1 MGIPM
6 AYNTGTTN
14 TYTEKTVKRGTVA
27 LNPGPSLAPS
37 YNWFNGVDVTAT
49 QYLIYSDTYTT
60 GQATQANSRPTAW
73 TTPDLSDTSLLNL
86 INTLPERIGQTPFL
100 YLPVA
105 LKWLYQ
111 SNRYFL
117 LKNNFENIV
126 TNGLILNLDAS
137 WPNSYSGTTTWFD
150 LSGQKNNGILYNGV
164 GFNGYSGGT
173 LTFDG
178 ANDYIQMPF
187 ETILN
192 DCTIEVWFRATSTKI
207 YQYLL
212 SIGDGGSSY
221 SFFLDMNDSDFG
233 STAQT
238 MWVYWNSGGN
248 NYSVVPKTGTNIVN
262 GTSYGDWNDSTWR
275 CYTFTRSVTN
285 APYTRH
291 YMNGV
296 EVNNVSRANDQTT
309 KFGNGANYKL
319 TIGAYQSNNLNY
331 VGDIPSVKIYNR
343 VLSPAEIMQNFN
355 TQSYKFGYTTDIP
368 SIVTSGLTINLDAA
382 NGMSYPGSGTT
393 WYDISQTGGYHFT
406 LRNGASATTYNNVTC
421 FSFDGSDDNARW
433 VDTNGI
439 REDIGTECTISIWM
453 NGNGVD
459 LGQPCCRLISFN
471 NNVDINVDYS
481 DYFCMA
487 ACNRIGYLPCYTG
500 SFAGGL
506 CAGGGGSNTPMYTT
520 DFKLVTVRWS
530 TISDTIETFVNNSSI
545 YSASLTASPINYRD
559 IKRIA
564 LASNASG
571 IEGSNIRIASMQMYS
586 RRLSDSELTQ
596 NYNAQKGRFGL

>member
-126 TNGLILNLDAS
+126 TSGLVLNLDGS

-150 LSGQKNNGILYNGV
+150 LSGQGNN
-164 GFNGYSGGT
+164 GT
-173 LTFDG
+173 LTNGPTLNTSNGGSIQFDG
-178 ANDYIQMPF
+178 TNDYCVVNSNSNSSLSGDFSITQWYNAATNDGGYRVIF
-187 ETILN
+187 ETN
-192 DCTIEVWFRATSTKI
+192 GYRDGTSGIAI
-207 YQYLL
+207 YQFSNYFRIWRI
-212 SIGDGGSSY
+212 IGGTYTELITTSGNTVGLNTWKT
-221 SFFLDMNDSDFG
+221 FTL
-233 STAQT
+233 
-238 MWVYWNSGGN
+238 VRNSGVFTFYIDTIYSGTYSTDTN
-248 NYSVVPKTGTNIVN
+248 NYSD
-262 GTSYGDWNDSTWR
+262 TSYHIGGDGPPTSSYWFQGNI
-275 CYTFTRSVTN
+275 
-285 APYTRH
+285 A
-291 YMNGV
+291 
-296 EVNNVSRANDQTT
+296 TT
-309 KFGNGANYKL
+309 
-319 TIGAYQSNNLNY
+319 Q
-331 VGDIPSVKIYNR
+331 VYNR
-343 VLSPAEIMQNFN
+343 TLSPAEIMQNFN
-355 TQSYKFGYTTDIP
+355 TQGYRFGYSADT
-368 SIVTSGLTINLDAA
+368 IVTSGLTINLDAA

-393 WYDISQTGGYHFT
+393 WYDISQTGGYNFT
-406 LRNGASATTYNNVTC
+406 LRNGASFERYGNISC

-453 NGNGVD
+453 NGNGVN
-459 LGQPCCRLISFN
+459 LGQSCCRLISFN

-487 ACNRIGYLPCYTG
+487 ACNRIGYLPCYRLN
-500 SFAGGL
+500 FGGL
-506 CAGGGGSNTPMYTT
+506 CDGGGGSNTPMYTT

-530 TISDTIETFVNNSSI
+530 TISDTIDVFVNNSSI

-564 LASNASG
+564 LASNAAG
-571 IEGSNIRIASMQMYS
+571 MEYSNIRIASMQMYS

>member
-126 TNGLILNLDAS
+126 TSGLVLNLDGS

-150 LSGQKNNGILYNGV
+150 LSGQGNN
-164 GFNGYSGGT
+164 GT
-173 LTFDG
+173 LTNGPTLNTSNGGSIQFDG
-178 ANDYIQMPF
+178 TNDYCVVNSNSNSSLSGDFSISQWYSATTNGGDQYRILF
-187 ETILN
+187 ETDGYRNGTLGI
-192 DCTIEVWFRATSTKI
+192 AI
-207 YQYLL
+207 YQYN
-212 SIGDGGSSY
+212 SY
-221 SFFLDMNDSDFG
+221 FEIWCRTGVNTYTLIITTSNNTVGLNIWKTFTL
-233 STAQT
+233 
-238 MWVYWNSGGN
+238 VRNSGVFTFYIDTISSGTYSTDTN
-248 NYSVVPKTGTNIVN
+248 NYSN
-262 GTSYGDWNDSTWR
+262 TSYHIGGDG
-275 CYTFTRSVTN
+275 
-285 APYTRH
+285 PP
-291 YMNGV
+291 
-296 EVNNVSRANDQTT
+296 TT
-309 KFGNGANYKL
+309 LYWFQGNIA
-319 TIGAYQSNNLNY
+319 TTQ
-331 VGDIPSVKIYNR
+331 VYNR
-343 VLSPAEIMQNFN
+343 ALSPAEIMQNFN
-355 TQSYKFGYTTDIP
+355 TQGYRFGYSADT
-368 SIVTSGLTINLDAA
+368 IVTSGLTINLDAA

-453 NGNGVD
+453 NGNGVN
-459 LGQPCCRLISFN
+459 LGQTCCRLISFN
-471 NNVDINVDYS
+471 NNVDVNVDYS

-506 CAGGGGSNTPMYTT
+506 CAGGQGSNTPMYTT

-530 TISDTIETFVNNSSI
+530 TISDTIDVLVNNSSI
-545 YSASLTASPINYRD
+545 YSVSLTASPIDYRN

-564 LASNASG
+564 LASNAG
-571 IEGSNIRIASMQMYS
+571 NFEYSNIRIASMQLYS
-586 RRLSDSELTQ
+586 RKLSDSELTQ

>member
-14 TYTEKTVKRGTVA
+14 TYTEKTVKRGTIA

-37 YNWFNGVDVTAT
+37 YNWFNGVDVTSS

-126 TNGLILNLDAS
+126 TSGLVLNLDGS

-150 LSGQKNNGILYNGV
+150 LSGQGNN
-164 GFNGYSGGT
+164 GT
-173 LTFDG
+173 LTNGATLNTSNGGGIQFDG
-178 ANDYIQMPF
+178 TNDYVQTTSPF
-187 ETILN
+187 GNVDWSTRAWSFSAWVKLN
-192 DCTIEVWFRATSTKI
+192 SLGDKALVNLNSSNTSDYIVTNVF
-207 YQYLL
+207 Y
-212 SIGDGGSSY
+212 GDGASY
-221 SFFLDMNDSDFG
+221 WYFIKNSA
-233 STAQT
+233 STQT
-238 MWVYWNSGGN
+238 NFKTPASTFTTNEIFNFTMTYNGNGLSTENIKFYKNGIQVQTSSGGSAGLSN
-248 NYSVVPKTGTNIVN
+248 LSGIQIGYNYWLDG
-262 GTSYGDWNDSTWR
+262 
-275 CYTFTRSVTN
+275 
-285 APYTRH
+285 
-291 YMNGV
+291 
-296 EVNNVSRANDQTT
+296 NV
-309 KFGNGANYKL
+309 
-319 TIGAYQSNNLNY
+319 
-331 VGDIPSVKIYNR
+331 YNFLMYNK
-343 VLSPAEIMQNFN
+343 VLSQSEIMQNFN
-355 TQSYKFGYTTDIP
+355 TQGYRFGYSADTL
-368 SIVTSGLTINLDAA
+368 VTSGLTINLDAA

-393 WYDISQTGGYHFT
+393 WYDISQTGGYNFT
-406 LRNGASATTYNNVTC
+406 LRNGASFERYGNISC

-453 NGNGVD
+453 NGNGVN
-459 LGQPCCRLISFN
+459 LGESCCRLISFN
-471 NNVDINVDYS
+471 NNVDVNVDYS
-481 DYFCMA
+481 NYFCMA

-500 SFAGGL
+500 SLSGGL

-530 TISDTIETFVNNSSI
+530 TISDTIDVFVNNSSI

-564 LASNASG
+564 LASNAAG
-571 IEGSNIRIASMQMYS
+571 MEYSNIRIASMQLYS

>member
-1 MGIPM
+1 M

-14 TYTEKTVKRGTVA
+14 TYTEKTVKRGTIA

-37 YNWFNGVDVTAT
+37 YNWFNGVDVTSS

-86 INTLPERIGQTPFL
+86 INTLPERVGQTPFL

-126 TNGLILNLDAS
+126 TSGLVFNLDGS
-137 WPNSYSGTTTWFD
+137 WPNSYSATTTWFD
-150 LSGQKNNGILYNGV
+150 LVGNNNVALTNGPTLNTSNGGSVVFDGSDDYGLGDNSLNYNNSVTIESWIYPTSYPLNDGGFILSNLGYYLEYGTNGKLKSYFYGLSSEGYHESNSIVPLNTWSYVNTIRNKDNNTIQFYINGILDKTITGITGNINNGLNNGRPQV
-164 GFNGYSGGT
+164 GGYT
-173 LTFDG
+173 
-178 ANDYIQMPF
+178 
-187 ETILN
+187 
-192 DCTIEVWFRATSTKI
+192 
-207 YQYLL
+207 
-212 SIGDGGSSY
+212 GSSY
-221 SFFLDMNDSDFG
+221 KFNGRL
-233 STAQT
+233 
-238 MWVYWNSGGN
+238 GN
-248 NYSVVPKTGTNIVN
+248 V
-262 GTSYGDWNDSTWR
+262 
-275 CYTFTRSVTN
+275 
-285 APYTRH
+285 
-291 YMNGV
+291 
-296 EVNNVSRANDQTT
+296 
-309 KFGNGANYKL
+309 KL
-319 TIGAYQSNNLNY
+319 
-331 VGDIPSVKIYNR
+331 YNR
-343 VLSPAEIMQNFN
+343 ALSPAEIMQNFN
-355 TQSYKFGYTTDIP
+355 TQGYRFGYSADTL
-368 SIVTSGLTINLDAA
+368 VTSGLTINLDAA

-393 WYDISQTGGYHFT
+393 WYDISQTGGYNFT
-406 LRNGASATTYNNVTC
+406 LRNGASFERYGNISC

-453 NGNGVD
+453 NGNGVN
-459 LGQPCCRLISFN
+459 LGESCCRLISFN
-471 NNVDINVDYS
+471 NNVDVNVDYS
-481 DYFCMA
+481 NYFCMA

-500 SFAGGL
+500 SLSGGL

-530 TISDTIETFVNNSSI
+530 TISDTIDVFVNNSSI

-564 LASNASG
+564 LASNAAG
-571 IEGSNIRIASMQMYS
+571 MEYSNIRIASMQLYS